1 MNIQLL
7 KSLKISVSQI
17 KKILTS
23 KERRINSI
31 NLDFY
36 HMKKPPLNIS
46 VKKGLAII
54 LVFFGLPIFYCI
66 MWLMLSEWS
75 FHQINKILIETVSQ
89 QRISA
94 PLQLTRSGFPFSI
107 SWHAERVKAA
117 TSLLDG
123 ELSLQFSDIMF
134 RTPLFDP
141 TTLNIRAGRA
151 TLTSINRQKQI
162 SWVFQSNALNITINS
177 AVFGKPRLLFKLENV
192 ELLQQEEATPIL
204 DWQNHFVASKIV
216 ITLNQTLQPESP
228 TQKSALD
235 VSVDLKGINLN
246 SSPVDYFN
254 DIKNAYLGM
263 NIIGF
268 LDASNVSSV
277 VDWRDDGGTIEINK
291 LRVDASP
298 IILEMRGTLSLDQ
311 ELKPIGSGTV
321 LVYGAKE
328 FIEGKVGT
336 RDISRTEGLMI
347 QLALSLLP
355 TKMNRDG
362 KLSIQIPITAQKG
375 KLQLGP
381 FMITELFS
389 IVG

>member
-54 LVFFGLPIFYCI
+54 LVFFGLPIFYCM

-204 DWQNHFVASKIV
+204 DWQNHFVASKMV
-216 ITLNQTLQPESP
+216 IILNQTLQPESP

-355 TKMNRDG
+355 TKMNHDG

>member
-1 MNIQLL
+1 M
-7 KSLKISVSQI
+7 
-17 KKILTS
+17 
-23 KERRINSI
+23 
-31 NLDFY
+31 
-36 HMKKPPLNIS
+36 
-46 VKKGLAII
+46 
-54 LVFFGLPIFYCI
+54 
-66 MWLMLSEWS
+66 
-75 FHQINKILIETVSQ
+75 
-89 QRISA
+89 
-94 PLQLTRSGFPFSI
+94 
-107 SWHAERVKAA
+107 
-117 TSLLDG
+117 
-123 ELSLQFSDIMF
+123 
-134 RTPLFDP
+134 
-141 TTLNIRAGRA
+141 
-151 TLTSINRQKQI
+151 
-162 SWVFQSNALNITINS
+162 
-177 AVFGKPRLLFKLENV
+177 
-192 ELLQQEEATPIL
+192 
-204 DWQNHFVASKIV
+204 
-216 ITLNQTLQPESP
+216 
-228 TQKSALD
+228 
-235 VSVDLKGINLN
+235 DLKGINLN

-355 TKMNRDG
+355 TKMNHDG